1 MAKIASF
8 EEFKKGAASLTED
21 DLEGMDPM
29 QHQAEK
35 EHEGHHQYYM
45 FFKNLSA
52 IKHYISEIEAMDPDQ
67 LDDLLKGGHDW
78 AADHIATSKDDIQEV
93 ADWVRG
99 ELEGDEDHH
108 HSGEEHHDEPENI
121 IVNIEGDED
130 EVEVEDGKEEAEEEE
145 EENDEE

>member
-8 EEFKKGAASLTED
+8 EEFKKGASSLSED
-21 DLEGMDPM
+21 DMEGMDQM
-29 QHQAEK
+29 QHHEE
-35 EHEGHHQYYM
+35 EHDGHHQYYM

-67 LDDLLKGGHDW
+67 LDNLLKGGHDW

-99 ELEGDEDHH
+99 ELEGTDGDH
-108 HSGEEHHDEPENI
+108 HSGEDHLAEPENI
-121 IVNIEGDED
+121 VINIEGDD
-130 EVEVEDGKEEAEEEE
+130 DEVEDGKEEEEE